1 MLGSSAAMLYVK
13 VSVPLSMAAP
23 RYDCMRRRERCV
35 RYDISRLNKPFIRS
49 NEQVQLS
56 AVELFV
62 FGNDIVF
69 LMRLN

>member
-1 MLGSSAAMLYVK
+1 MLEIL
-13 VSVPLSMAAP
+13 
-23 RYDCMRRRERCV
+23 
-35 RYDISRLNKPFIRS
+35 ISRVFQQAEPFIRS